1 MRSFLKNISNF
12 FLLLLILNVLL
23 FFLIRAFYIKDYEN
37 VDLQFSSF
45 LLADSHGTPIGDFS
59 EEYNVHNFSGQSDS
73 YLDMER
79 KLNYLIRNTDVS
91 TIYISVDDHTLS
103 PTRENQN
110 NLDRSV
116 YYTYPSDFSNYFDY
130 FNERYL
136 KYYLTFLNE
145 RYSLVIKN
153 FIQEELFAFS
163 KWGGSSRKTPWED
176 LSSVD
181 QLEKSIARFENYF
194 EKPEPSS
201 KMTDALKRIVSICES
216 NDIELIG
223 VRFPISKVYYGIL
236 GEESYHADSL
246 FIKNEILVLDYDNLL
261 LERDSLF
268 RDMDHLD
275 KEGGEIFADIL
286 FDSLKNHSK
295 KKLNFD
301 KPFE

>member
-1 MRSFLKNISNF
+1 M
-12 FLLLLILNVLL
+12 L
-23 FFLIRAFYIKDYEN
+23 FFLIKAFYIKDYEN

-79 KLNYLIRNTDVS
+79 KLNYLLRNTDVS

-116 YYTYPSDFSNYFDY
+116 YFTNPSDFSNYFDY

-153 FIQEELFAFS
+153 FIQEEFLHIDGKTS
-163 KWGGSSRKTPWED
+163 RGSSHRATSLIID
-176 LSSVD
+176 
-181 QLEKSIARFENYF
+181 EK
-194 EKPEPSS
+194 KG
-201 KMTDALKRIVSICES
+201 ALIKAP
-216 NDIELIG
+216 
-223 VRFPISKVYYGIL
+223 F
-236 GEESYHADSL
+236 L
-246 FIKNEILVLDYDNLL
+246 FNLL
-261 LERDSLF
+261 FNVLACKF
-268 RDMDHLD
+268 F
-275 KEGGEIFADIL
+275 KGF
-286 FDSLKNHSK
+286 
-295 KKLNFD
+295 
-301 KPFE
+301 